1 MDNRQSHHTHEL
13 HRHLLESSADAS
25 AFLQPAD
32 GLSDDAPSSSGPLVE
47 HRAAIV
53 TQQLLVV
60 TRDKRCNAVSA
71 QPVTDTMIT
80 IALVTREHRR
90 PLVWRSEGLRNRDLV
105 HHGLDAGRDVHLS
118 VGDFNFQRQAS
129 TVSNQVK
136 LAAESASRQAQSMVL
151 RLTRVPMAAF
161 FPAPAAARADRTDE
175 PPMHQRSLSISP
187 SASSRMWRASQ
198 VSGRTRPPSSTG
210 QSGRTRPAT
219 DRTVPACSASSENP
233 RNAVEHQTRIRGWPT
248 RLHCA
253 SGEGTVNRFPLIVR
267 DSMPFHGARPPCRDT
282 VYSSMTPVTRL
293 VSGRAEQIHFSCQRF
308 CP

>member
-90 PLVWRSEGLRNRDLV
+90 PLVWWSEGLRNRDLV

-151 RLTRVPMAAF
+151 RLIRVPMAAF
-161 FPAPAAARADRTDE
+161 FPAPAAARADRTDAPE
-175 PPMHQRSLSISP
+175 IPINLAVGIKSDVEGFSSIRSYTPAFLH
-187 SASSRMWRASQ
+187 RAKWSYTACHGPNR
-198 VSGRTRPPSSTG
+198 SGMFRQFGESTK
-210 QSGRTRPAT
+210 
-219 DRTVPACSASSENP
+219 
-233 RNAVEHQTRIRGWPT
+233 
-248 RLHCA
+248 
-253 SGEGTVNRFPLIVR
+253 
-267 DSMPFHGARPPCRDT
+267 CR
-282 VYSSMTPVTRL
+282 
-293 VSGRAEQIHFSCQRF
+293 
-308 CP
+308 